1 MEGLG
6 INGTMLLA
14 QLINFGVIFFLLVWL
29 LKKPIERVLRE
40 RSERIEQSL
49 KDATEI
55 KERLAKVEEESAT
68 LLSQAR
74 AQADELIAKGQ
85 QIAAEV
91 QQKAELVARREASL
105 IVEQARASSQLEQSR
120 IISDLSEK
128 LKETVRSSLARSF
141 TELSVD
147 DQRRAADRAISELIS
162 KTR

>member
-49 KDATEI
+49 KDAAEI
-55 KERLAKVEEESAT
+55 KERLAKVEEESAAVMA
-68 LLSQAR
+68 QAR
-74 AQADELIAKGQ
+74 SQADELIAKSQ
-85 QIAAEV
+85 QVAAEV
-91 QQKAELVARREASL
+91 QQKAETVARQEATQ
-105 IVEQARASSQLEQSR
+105 IVEQARAANRQEQAKLL
-120 IISDLSEK
+120 SDLSDQ
-128 LKETVRSSLARSF
+128 LKETVRASLAQSF
-141 TELSVD
+141 SELSVE
-147 DQRRAADRAISELIS
+147 DQRRAADRAISELIN